1 MIQEPFAKGR
11 SFLHRAD
18 PRLKVVLAGGFSL
31 IVALTYDFTALTIA
45 LFYAILMVVIARLN
59 FGAVARRL
67 LALAGFLGLLWL
79 VLPLTFSGETLFS
92 MGPIPFYR
100 QGLILAAQI
109 SLKSA
114 AILLALIALITTMTV
129 ATLGATLNRLGVP
142 LKLVALLLMTYRY
155 IFVITHEFERL
166 ANAAKIRAFK
176 PGTNLHTYK
185 TLAYFVGM
193 LFVQAVTRAR
203 RVHNAMRCRGFK
215 GRFYTLYEFLPL
227 GQNKLFIGAIALILS
242 SLIWLE
248 WI

>member
-1 MIQEPFAKGR
+1 MIQETFAQGR

-18 PRLKVVLAGGFSL
+18 PRLKVIFAGGFSL
-31 IVALTYDFTALTIA
+31 IVALTYNFTALAAA
-45 LFYAILMVVIARLN
+45 LFYAILVVALARLN
-59 FGAVARRL
+59 FKAVAQRM
-67 LALAGFLGLLWL
+67 LALAGFLGFLWL
-79 VLPLTFSGETLFS
+79 VLPLTFTGETLFT
-92 MGPIPFYR
+92 MGPVAFYR

-114 AILLALIALITTMTV
+114 AILLALMALIATMTV
-129 ATLGATLNRLGVP
+129 STLGAALDRLKVP

-166 ANAAKIRAFK
+166 SNAAKIRAFK

-193 LFVQAVTRAR
+193 LFVQAVTRAQ

-215 GRFYTLYEFLPL
+215 GRFYTLHEFLPL
-227 GQNKLFIGAIALILS
+227 GQNKLFLCIITLILS